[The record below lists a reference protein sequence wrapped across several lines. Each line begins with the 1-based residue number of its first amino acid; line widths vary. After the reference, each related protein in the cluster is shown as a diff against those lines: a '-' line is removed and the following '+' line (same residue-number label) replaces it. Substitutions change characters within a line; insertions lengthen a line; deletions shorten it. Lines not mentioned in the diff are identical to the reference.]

1 MKNHY
6 IKFYGDKRQVAIAIS
21 VFEVVCCYQYNTR
34 PLKEYT
40 HQTGRVVEYPS
51 GMKKFN
57 EFYQVALRH
66 LHANPD
72 FDGRLPRIV
81 IPT

>member
-6 IKFYGDKRQVAIAIS
+6 ILFYGSRAQTTTAIIT
-21 VFEVVCCYQYNTR
+21 FESVCCYQYNTR

-40 HQTGRVVEYPS
+40 HRLGRVVEYPAD
-51 GMKKFN
+51 MKKFN

-72 FDGRLPRIV
+72 FDGRLPRVV